1 MSYKKLALVA
11 AIAVVVALFFVFDAQ
26 QYLTLDYLQ
35 SRRAAFQAFFGDYP
49 ALTLGVF
56 FVVYVA
62 VAALSLPGAAVMT
75 LAAGALFGLGP
86 GLVLVSFASSL
97 GATLAFLVA
106 RILLRDTVQRR
117 FGHSLKRI
125 NDGVQKDGAFYLFG
139 LRLVPV
145 FPFFVINLVMALTP
159 MKTWTFYWVS
169 QVGMLPGTIVYVN
182 AGTQL
187 GQLESVGG
195 LLSAELIGSFVLLG
209 LFPLIA
215 RKILQLLQARKVY
228 KGWDKPDHF
237 ERDLVVIGGGSA
249 GLVSALIGS
258 TVKAKVTLAEKGR
271 MGGDCLNTG
280 CVPSKTF
287 IRSARFVHQVNNAE
301 QYGIKRAECDF
312 DFSQIMDRVHN
323 VVKHIEPHDSPER
336 FRSMGVD
343 VRQAATHIVSPW
355 AVEID
360 GERLT
365 TRHIIVATG
374 ARPFVPP
381 IPGLGDV
388 NYHTTDNIWTLR
400 EQPKRLVVLGGGPIG
415 TELTQS
421 FARLG
426 TQVTQLEARDRI
438 MGREDEGASQ
448 HVMERLAAEGVDVRT
463 NTRAVG
469 VSESDGIKQI
479 RLATPEGE
487 ETLEC
492 DTLLVAVG
500 RKPNTEGFG
509 LEGLGVAT
517 TKTGTIEVNEFLQS
531 RYPNIYAVGDVA
543 GPYQFTHAGSH
554 QAWHATVN
562 ALFGTFKRFAVS
574 YKALPWTTFTDP
586 EVARVGL
593 NEQEATEQGVP
604 HEVTTYDLAA
614 LDRAVTEGSDQGFV
628 KVLIVPGKDRILG
641 ATIVG
646 EHAGE
651 LISEYVTAM
660 RHGLGLNK
668 ILSTIHVYPTMA
680 EANKFAAS
688 EWKKAHAPQAALRW
702 LERFHAWRRGDG
714 FSANSADKAEADS

>member
-1 MSYKKLALVA
+1 MSYRKLAILT
-11 AIAVVVALFFVFDAQ
+11 AIVVVIGLFFAFDAQ

-35 SRRAAFQAFFGDYP
+35 SKREAFQAFFAEYP
-49 ALTLGVF
+49 VLTLGAF
-56 FVVYVA
+56 FIVYVT
-62 VAALSLPGAAVMT
+62 VTALSLPGAAVMT
-75 LAAGALFGLGP
+75 LAAGALFGLVTGTI
-86 GLVLVSFASSL
+86 LVSFASTM

-117 FGHSLKRI
+117 FGQSLKRI
-125 NDGVQKDGAFYLFG
+125 NEGVEKDGAFYLFG

-169 QVGMLPGTIVYVN
+169 QVGMLAGTIVYVN

-187 GQLESVGG
+187 GQLDSVGG
-195 LLSAELIGSFVLLG
+195 LLSPELIGSFVLLG
-209 LFPLIA
+209 IFPLIA
-215 RKILQLLQARKVY
+215 RKIMQFLQARKVY
-228 KGWDKPDHF
+228 RGWDKPKQFD
-237 ERDLVVIGGGSA
+237 RDLVVIGGGSA
-249 GLVSALIGS
+249 GLVSALIGT

-301 QYGIKRAECDF
+301 KYGIRQASCDF
-312 DFSQIMDRVHN
+312 DFAQIMDRVHG
-323 VVKHIEPHDSPER
+323 VIKHIEPHDSPER

-343 VRQAATHIVSPW
+343 VRQSAARIVSPW
-355 AVEID
+355 EVEVD
-360 GERLT
+360 GETLT
-365 TRHIIVATG
+365 TRHIVVATG
-374 ARPFVPP
+374 ARPLVPP
-381 IPGLGDV
+381 IPGLDQV
-388 NYHTTDNIWTLR
+388 NYQTTDSIWSLR
-400 EQPKRLVVLGGGPIG
+400 EQPRHLVVMGGGPIG
-415 TELTQS
+415 TELTQA

-426 TQVTQLEARDRI
+426 TKVTQLEALDRI
-438 MGREDEGASQ
+438 MGREDEGASR
-448 HVMERLAAEGVDVRT
+448 HVTERLTAEGVAVRT
-463 NTRAVG
+463 RTKAVEISEANG
-469 VSESDGIKQI
+469 VKRIRVETPDGEDTI
-479 RLATPEGE
+479 
-487 ETLEC
+487 EC
-492 DTLLVAVG
+492 DELLVAVG

-509 LEGLGVAT
+509 LEDLGIET
-517 TKTGTIEVNEFLQS
+517 TNRGSIEVNEYLQTV
-531 RYPNIYAVGDVA
+531 YPNIYAVGDVA
-543 GPYQFTHAGSH
+543 GPYQFTHAASH

-562 ALFGTFKRFAVS
+562 ALFGLFKRFAVS

-593 NEQEATEQGVP
+593 NEQEAEAEGIEY
-604 HEVTTYDLAA
+604 EVTTYDIAE
-614 LDRAVTEGSDQGFV
+614 LDRAVAESAAEGFV
-628 KVLIVPGKDRILG
+628 KVLTVPGKDKVLG

-688 EWKKAHAPQAALRW
+688 EWKKAHAPEGVLRW
-702 LERFHAWRRGDG
+702 LERYHAWRRGGSGNDRADPAGADG
-714 FSANSADKAEADS
+714 

>member
-1 MSYKKLALVA
+1 MSYRKLAIIA
-11 AIAVVVALFFVFDAQ
+11 AIAIVIGLFFAFDAQ

-35 SRRAAFQAFFGDYP
+35 SRREAFQAFFADYP
-49 ALTLGVF
+49 VLTLAVF
-56 FVVYVA
+56 FVVYVT
-62 VAALSLPGAAVMT
+62 VTALSLPGAAVMT
-75 LAAGALFGLGP
+75 LAAGALFQLPTGTL
-86 GLVLVSFASSL
+86 LVSFASTM

-106 RILLRDTVQRR
+106 RVLFRDSVQQR
-117 FGHSLKRI
+117 FGQSLKRI
-125 NDGVQKDGAFYLFG
+125 NDGVAKDGAFYLFG

-159 MKTWTFYWVS
+159 MRTWTFYWVS

-187 GQLESVGG
+187 GQLESIGG
-195 LLSAELIGSFVLLG
+195 LLSPGLIGSFVLLG

-215 RKILQLLQARKVY
+215 RKILQFVQARKVY
-228 KGWDKPDHF
+228 RGWTKPDHF
-237 ERDLVVIGGGSA
+237 DRDLVVIGGGSA
-249 GLVSALIGS
+249 GLVSALIGA

-301 QYGIKRAECDF
+301 KYGIKRADCEF
-312 DFSQIMDRVHN
+312 DFAQIMDRVHG
-323 VVKHIEPHDSPER
+323 VIKHIEPHDSPER

-343 VRQAATHIVSPW
+343 VREAEAQIVSPW
-355 AVEID
+355 EVVID
-360 GERLT
+360 GQRVT

-381 IPGLGDV
+381 IPGLEDV
-388 NYHTTDNIWTLR
+388 RYYTTDDIWSLR
-400 EQPKRLVVLGGGPIG
+400 EQPEHLVVMGGGPIG
-415 TELTQS
+415 TELTQA

-426 TQVTQLEARDRI
+426 TRVTQLEAMDRI
-438 MGREDEGASQ
+438 MGREDEAASQ
-448 HVMERLAAEGVDVRT
+448 HVTERLAAEGVAVRT
-463 NTRAVG
+463 QTKAVG
-469 VSESDGIKQI
+469 ISESNGVKQI
-479 RLATPEGE
+479 RVQTPQGE
-487 ETLEC
+487 DTIEC

-509 LEGLGVAT
+509 LAELGVET
-517 TKTGTIEVNEFLQS
+517 TATGTIDVNEFLQT

-543 GPYQFTHAGSH
+543 GPYQFTHAASH
-554 QAWHATVN
+554 QAWHAAVN

-593 NEQEATEQGVP
+593 NEQEARAQGVP
-604 HEVTTYDLAA
+604 YEVTTYDLAE
-614 LDRAVTEGSDQGFV
+614 LDRAVAEGSDEGFIR
-628 KVLIVPGKDRILG
+628 VLTAPGKDRILG

-688 EWKKAHAPQAALRW
+688 EWKKAHAPQGVLRW

-714 FSANSADKAEADS
+714 FSANGADAARTDR